1 MSLLA
6 SAPDGLAEVGW
17 KRLAAVTLAFCL
29 APAALGAAGLGIVH
43 LLGPERLGDGFL
55 AWGALT
61 TLAAASPLITWPV
74 WAVIGGGAAW
84 LLHRG
89 GYGALSAVL
98 LGGATGG
105 LAATVID
112 QPLAA
117 PLGAVLATLHRFTL
131 ALLRPM
137 AF

>member
-1 MSLLA
+1 MSLFA
-6 SAPDGLAEVGW
+6 SAPGGLAEVGW

-29 APAALGAAGLGIVH
+29 APAVIGAAGLGLVH
-43 LLGPERLGDGFL
+43 LMGPEQLGERFL
-55 AWGALT
+55 AWG
-61 TLAAASPLITWPV
+61 TLATFAAASPLITWPV
-74 WAVIGGGAAW
+74 WAAIGGGAAW

-105 LAATVID
+105 LAAAVID

-117 PLGAVLATLHRFTL
+117 PLAAVLATLHRFTL